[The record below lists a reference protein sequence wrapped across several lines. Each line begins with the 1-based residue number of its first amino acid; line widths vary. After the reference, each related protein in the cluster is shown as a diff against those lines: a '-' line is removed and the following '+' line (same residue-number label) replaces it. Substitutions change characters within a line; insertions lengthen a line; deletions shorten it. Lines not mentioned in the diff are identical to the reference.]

1 VVDCSRRTKEWRSRS
16 IAATVLSLLAAAR
29 TSLIYHIYLIY
40 HINLTNPI
48 NHINHINHSYH
59 INHLSITSM
68 AERKAVNKYA
78 HTTTQHHHQRRLT
91 SLLSYTITDTTRLS
105 GSPNMYAPPQRVCL

>member
-1 VVDCSRRTKEWRSRS
+1 
-16 IAATVLSLLAAAR
+16 
-29 TSLIYHIYLIY
+29 
-40 HINLTNPI
+40 
-48 NHINHINHSYH
+48 
-59 INHLSITSM
+59 M

-78 HTTTQHHHQRRLT
+78 HTTTQLHQQRRLT